1 MHFWTNF
8 TQFKKVWKFSYREQD
23 GQAEALGQ
31 GVGARIVEA
40 VLTYCEDRDRELLV
54 EEIIS
59 VYRGCRARSE
69 LTSRAELM

>member
-1 MHFWTNF
+1 MESRMDRLRRW
-8 TQFKKVWKFSYREQD
+8 VREW
-23 GQAEALGQ
+23 
-31 GVGARIVEA
+31 VPRIVEA

>member
-40 VLTYCEDRDRELLV
+40 VLTYCEDRDRELLL

-59 VYRGCRARSE
+59 VYRGCRARSGPS
-69 LTSRAELM
+69 LCDVH